1 MRNAELASLRTPNSE
16 LRTCATLRIETRGSV
31 LLYVVWVVLL
41 LSLFAAGVGSRALFA
56 LNLSRRLSEQLRAAY
71 IARGAVRYAALVLAR
86 DETPS
91 FDGLNDRWS
100 SGSLFRE
107 HQVDGG
113 SFSVTG
119 EAQIEGGAAAQFGL
133 DDEERRVNL
142 NTAPTDVLIRFL
154 EAAGGLRG
162 DDALAAAAA
171 IEDWRDEDDDERA
184 GGAEG
189 SYYRTLR
196 DAYDCKDG
204 PFENAEE
211 LLLVKGISPAVYR
224 NVEPYVTVYGS
235 GRLNLNTAPEPVLRS
250 LGLSTAGLA
259 GFLAFRAGE
268 DSELGTSDDRALVA
282 VSGLQSE
289 LEPYVPREDLAR
301 FAKLIQAQFLT
312 TSSEA
317 FRMSIQARTDR
328 PEGRMQVACVLDR
341 KGNVK
346 AWSER

>member
-1 MRNAELASLRTPNSE
+1 MRNAELASLRTPNPE
-16 LRTCATLRIETRGSV
+16 LRTCDTPRAGTRGSV

-86 DETPS
+86 DGTPS
-91 FDGLNDRWS
+91 FDGLNDSWS

-107 HQVDGG
+107 HPVDGG

-119 EAQIEGGAAAQFGL
+119 EPHTDGGAAAQFGL
-133 DDEERRVNL
+133 NDEERRINL
-142 NTAPTDVLIRFL
+142 NTAPTDVLVRFL
-154 EAAGGLRG
+154 EAAGGLG
-162 DDALAAAAA
+162 DDALAAAEA
-171 IEDWRDEDDDERA
+171 IEDWRDEDDDPRTS
-184 GGAEG
+184 GAEG
-189 SYYRTLR
+189 SYYRTLG
-196 DAYDCKDG
+196 DAYDCKNG
-204 PFENAEE
+204 PFENVEE

-235 GRLNLNTAPEPVLRS
+235 GRLNLNTAPEAVLRS

-268 DSELGTSDDRALVA
+268 DSELGTLDDRALVA

-289 LEPYVPREDLAR
+289 LAPYVPREDLAR

-317 FRMSIQARTDR
+317 FRMSIQARTAR

-341 KGNVK
+341 KGNVQ